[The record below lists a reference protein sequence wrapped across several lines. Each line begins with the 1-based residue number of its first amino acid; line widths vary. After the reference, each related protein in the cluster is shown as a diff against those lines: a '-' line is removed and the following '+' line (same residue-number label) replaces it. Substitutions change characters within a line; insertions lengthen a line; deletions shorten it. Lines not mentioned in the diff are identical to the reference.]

1 MQASWTNWHAS
12 SLTMCFKLS
21 IHRLHEDL
29 VVVNT
34 LHHWYSELMRLLWRL
49 TWLSRVD
56 VRGSRGK
63 MVLWRCESFGL
74 FQEDKQVW
82 NKWEKKIKGQLVHP
96 RSPAAWKTFSKT
108 VCVCVCVL
116 QILLLLLRNNIR
128 SSTRGQS
135 NLTKS
140 ASRGPIPRLGVTPGG
155 WKLYHWI
162 PGVGFPISVP

>member
-12 SLTMCFKLS
+12 SLTMCFELS

-96 RSPAAWKTFSKT
+96 RSPAAWKTFTKT
-108 VCVCVCVL
+108 VCVCVCYKYYYYYYVITSDL
-116 QILLLLLRNNIR
+116 QQEVKVIWQKAPH
-128 SSTRGQS
+128 G
-135 NLTKS
+135 
-140 ASRGPIPRLGVTPGG
+140 GPFPG
-155 WKLYHWI
+155 
-162 PGVGFPISVP
+162 